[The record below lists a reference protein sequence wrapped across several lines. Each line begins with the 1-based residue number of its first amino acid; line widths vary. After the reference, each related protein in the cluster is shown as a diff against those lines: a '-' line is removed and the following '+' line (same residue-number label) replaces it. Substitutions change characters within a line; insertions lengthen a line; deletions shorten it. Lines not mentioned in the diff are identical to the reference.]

1 MSVSDPLLKKLKGFV
16 LEFRTND
23 IVVTDDNEN
32 LAKLCCVLEE
42 IFQKG
47 IKKSKWFDK
56 SDYFWPWVAKIPSFS
71 KERCNP
77 ILSMVI
83 DTVKESKKVTLDLG
97 RGRLFIRSA
106 LMKKVLTVPV
116 QIIAKNRQL
125 ATEVYYENDSIL
137 GNEILAEILQSLLFE
152 LTEAHFQLR
161 VHNASFLDKT
171 WNIPIYKQYELVPCD
186 NLGLHVQYING
197 FLLVKAVEPGSVAEE
212 NDKIH
217 AGDVI
222 DELYG
227 EALRG
232 NKMSVVHNIL
242 QKYKGLPV
250 HIHVV
255 KGFDSQ
261 GNLYKP
267 IQHLIEDADVD
278 ITTAEE
284 LIQVKKDNSND
295 YKKPP
300 HTILNEE
307 EAEEIPVHGSE
318 GGATYDAHYLGYVT
332 LGLDGRVVR
341 IEDSVLG
348 VLRNHTQRVA
358 VKIELTEK
366 EVLVIDTKE
375 EKNLLEHSYTEISAC
390 GRRTDQLKYIAYIAG
405 ETTCSLAKK
414 FNCYVFE
421 MRTNEEARFALCGIA
436 QGFERTHL
444 LL

>member
-1 MSVSDPLLKKLKGFV
+1 MSVSDPLLKSLKRFV
-16 LEFRTND
+16 LEFRTTN

-32 LAKLCCVLEE
+32 LAKLCSVLEE

-47 IKKSKWFDK
+47 IKKSKFFDK
-56 SDYFWPWVAKIPSFS
+56 SDFFWSWVAKLPSFS

-125 ATEVYYENDSIL
+125 AREVYYENDSIL

-161 VHNASFLDKT
+161 IHNASFLDRT
-171 WNIPIYKQYELVPCD
+171 WNLPIYKQYELVPCD

-197 FLLVKAVEPGSVAEE
+197 FLLVKAVEPGSVGEE

-222 DELYG
+222 DELHG

-232 NKMSVVHNIL
+232 NKMSAVHNIL
-242 QKYKGLPV
+242 QRYKGLPV
-250 HIHVV
+250 HIHVI
-255 KGFDSQ
+255 KGYDSQ

-267 IQHLIEDADVD
+267 IHHLIEDADID
-278 ITTAEE
+278 IATADE
-284 LIQVKKDNSND
+284 LLQVKKSTSNG

-318 GGATYDAHYLGYVT
+318 GGASHEAHYLGYVS
-332 LGLDGRVVR
+332 LGIDGRVVR
-341 IEDSVLG
+341 IEDSVQG
-348 VLRNHTQRVA
+348 VLKNHTQRVP
-358 VKIELTEK
+358 VRIELTEK
-366 EVLVIDTKE
+366 EVLVIDIKDNKT
-375 EKNLLEHSYTEISAC
+375 LLQHAYTEISAC
-390 GRRTDQLKYIAYIAG
+390 GRRTDQLQHIAYIAG
-405 ETTCSLAKK
+405 ETSCSLAKK

-421 MRTNEEARFALCGIA
+421 MKTNEEARFALCAIA

>member
-1 MSVSDPLLKKLKGFV
+1 MSVSDPLLKRLKGFV
-16 LEFRTND
+16 LEFRTKN
-23 IVVTDDNEN
+23 IVVTDDNED

-47 IKKSKWFDK
+47 IKKSRWFDK
-56 SDYFWPWVAKIPSFS
+56 SDFFWSWVAKIPSFS

-83 DTVKESKKVTLDLG
+83 DTVKDSKKVTHDLG

-106 LMKKVLTVPV
+106 LMKKMLTVPV
-116 QIIAKNRQL
+116 QIISKNRQL
-125 ATEVYYENDSIL
+125 AKEVYYENDSIL

-152 LTEAHFQLR
+152 LTEANFQLR
-161 VHNASFLDKT
+161 IHNASFLDKT
-171 WNIPIYKQYELVPCD
+171 WNLPIYRQYELVPCD

-217 AGDVI
+217 AGDII
-222 DELYG
+222 DELCG
-227 EALRG
+227 ETLRG
-232 NKMSVVHNIL
+232 NKMSAAHNIL
-242 QKYKGLPV
+242 QKYKGLPLHV
-250 HIHVV
+250 HVV

-267 IQHLIEDADVD
+267 IQHLIEDADID

-284 LIQVKKDNSND
+284 LLQIKKSSSNG

-300 HTILNEE
+300 HTILSEE
-307 EAEEIPVHGSE
+307 DAEELPVHGSE
-318 GGATYDAHYLGYVT
+318 GGATYEAHYLGYVP
-332 LGLDGRVVR
+332 LGIDGRVVR

-348 VLRNHTQRVA
+348 VLRNHTQRVP
-358 VKIELTEK
+358 VRIELTEK
-366 EVLVIDTKE
+366 DVLVVDKKDDKI
-375 EKNLLEHSYTEISAC
+375 LLQHGYTEISAC
-390 GRRTDQLKYIAYIAG
+390 GRRTDQLQHIAYIAG

-421 MRTNEEARFALCGIA
+421 ARTNEEVRF
-436 QGFERTHL
+436 
-444 LL
+444 